1 MKAMHCQHE
10 YDHERSTTSVGGTG
24 ETGLRASGERP
35 ETLDASGS
43 AIRQHVD
50 RHLGDA
56 VLPSTALV
64 ALLDDLVEQAVDANL
79 TESRVATALEGAGYS
94 QAVDDPEGKLVLCQ
108 LAFDHHR
115 LRELEPRTA
124 LRTILQLLESLA
136 RVPECSIWAPTTPT
150 GMHCLARQGAEPTR
164 RVKTAAR
171 ATLQAG
177 GGVESMPSAAIVGL
191 PIRRLGHVAGA
202 LVVKVA
208 GPGRTFGLEAAGLA
222 TQSLGSLLERMAML
236 EENAQR
242 DQLIVEAAN
251 RKLARLTLDMHDG
264 PVQDVIALL
273 SDVRLYKSQLT
284 QHLTGVPKAELLIGR
299 VDDFEA
305 RLLAIDDE
313 LRQFAQSFESPSVL
327 ELPFREAIQTEITPT
342 KKAGVEVFVH
352 VELEDPSAL
361 TPSQRIA
368 LLRIVQE
375 GLSNVRDHSGASAVT
390 VTVVD
395 HRTHTTLQVTDD
407 GAGFN
412 VERTLVRAARSGRLG
427 LVGMA
432 ERVRLL
438 GGVFDIDSAPGA
450 GTTISVSL
458 PRWSAP
464 ALPPR

>member
-1 MKAMHCQHE
+1 
-10 YDHERSTTSVGGTG
+10 
-24 ETGLRASGERP
+24 
-35 ETLDASGS
+35 
-43 AIRQHVD
+43 
-50 RHLGDA
+50 
-56 VLPSTALV
+56 
-64 ALLDDLVEQAVDANL
+64 
-79 TESRVATALEGAGYS
+79 
-94 QAVDDPEGKLVLCQ
+94 
-108 LAFDHHR
+108 
-115 LRELEPRTA
+115 
-124 LRTILQLLESLA
+124 
-136 RVPECSIWAPTTPT
+136 
-150 GMHCLARQGAEPTR
+150 MHCLARQGAEPTR

-177 GGVESMPSAAIVGL
+177 GGVESFPLAAIVGL

-202 LVVKVA
+202 LVVKVG
-208 GPGRTFGLEAAGLA
+208 GPGRTFGLEVAGLA

-327 ELPFREAIQTEITPT
+327 ELPFLEAIQTEITPT
-342 KKAGVEVFVH
+342 KKAGVEVFVQ
-352 VELEDPSAL
+352 VEFEDPSAL

-458 PRWSAP
+458 PRWSA
-464 ALPPR
+464 ASLPPR